1 MSINK
6 ERAWETLKA
15 LSFERVTGT
24 EDEKRAAELL
34 KSICEKAGVEAWL
47 EPYEIVQTSI
57 DKVELSVLGENGRTY
72 NVIGVGGSGSTPDE
86 GIVAPFVY
94 IEDASDA
101 TLGYVKGKIAVTNG
115 MVNAKTTAVRIIPAP
130 GCTVGDTVEFGGLL
144 GSAPV
149 QPVHPYSAKEFVSR
163 GGRIPAPMQSL
174 KN

>member
-47 EPYEIVQTSI
+47 KPYEIVQTSI
-57 DKVELSVLGENGRTY
+57 DKVELSVLGENGKTY

-115 MVNAKTTAVRIIPAP
+115 MVNAKTCRRLKELGALAFVS
-130 GCTVGDTVEFGGLL
+130 VHGGLWDDERL
-144 GSAPV
+144 VKEPRPKDMRGKRAPSS
-149 QPVHPYSAKEFVSR
+149 PV
-163 GGRIPAPMQSL
+163 
-174 KN
+174 

>member
-57 DKVELSVLGENGRTY
+57 DKVEQIGRAH
-72 NVIGVGGSGSTPDE
+72 V
-86 GIVAPFVY
+86 
-94 IEDASDA
+94 
-101 TLGYVKGKIAVTNG
+101 
-115 MVNAKTTAVRIIPAP
+115 
-130 GCTVGDTVEFGGLL
+130 
-144 GSAPV
+144 
-149 QPVHPYSAKEFVSR
+149 
-163 GGRIPAPMQSL
+163 
-174 KN
+174 